1 MAKITPWQRAIA
13 VLATAACFLR
23 ALAVTDFS
31 NWDGPFLI
39 PFSLGCVFL
48 MAAVAPAPND
58 SRVWPAIPTF
68 LKLHW
73 GKAIALTVLA
83 AVAGLTLMFLNERAE
98 HFALIERQ
106 RQDEISRIGRQQFL
120 AEREMARQAKIS
132 DCIKQSPTKEAY
144 WTQYAKWHCE
154 AINPQVH
161 SGQIEETV
169 AAIRREQKRS
179 RQSN

>member
-1 MAKITPWQRAIA
+1 
-13 VLATAACFLR
+13 
-23 ALAVTDFS
+23 
-31 NWDGPFLI
+31 
-39 PFSLGCVFL
+39 
-48 MAAVAPAPND
+48 MAARHRRIGHSSVLPSS
-58 SRVWPAIPTF
+58 SRCHRLLKLGWTLSNPVLPWLRLSDGGSRSRSERQHVWPAIPTF

-120 AEREMARQAKIS
+120 AERERARQAKIS